1 MRKKKK
7 IEFKLFFFEGT
18 NLQSCKK
25 IKYVQMKRNADKNY
39 INLLI
44 LKIRCNNLV
53 LQNQIHIIRS
63 TDLFHS
69 NDRAIKPI
77 KTSSFSFNTHL
88 LREINLTIRQKSL
101 QMANANYSYQIKS
114 KRLHGSSIGNT

>member
-1 MRKKKK
+1 
-7 IEFKLFFFEGT
+7 
-18 NLQSCKK
+18 
-25 IKYVQMKRNADKNY
+25 MKRNADKNY

>member
-25 IKYVQMKRNADKNY
+25 IKYVQMKRNAGKNY